1 MSLDPVMTA
10 YVAVAAALADCAGHG
25 RPRSDERANAYPEN
39 YKTELL
45 GYLHTYINDPTQ
57 IHDAA
62 IADPVLMPVSASPD
76 RAGGSPGRFANLLDP
91 SGGSQERY
99 VVCVRYNAKD
109 RDGRYTGLSKG
120 WRFISM
126 AASTVL
132 PSNGQQPRRPASMP
146 TSSRFPSWNPLAGK
160 HK

>member
-1 MSLDPVMTA
+1 MA
-10 YVAVAAALADCAGHG
+10 ACVAVAAALADCAGHG

-45 GYLHTYINDPTQ
+45 GFLHTYINDPTQ

-62 IADPVLMPVSASPD
+62 IADPVLMPVSGSPD
-76 RAGGSPGRFANLLDP
+76 RAGGSAGRFANLLDP

-109 RDGRYTGLSKG
+109 SDGRYTGLKQG
-120 WRFISM
+120 MAVYVRGRFDRFAEQSRE
-126 AASTVL
+126 
-132 PSNGQQPRRPASMP
+132 QPRGPCEHADFKP
-146 TSSRFPSWNPLAGK
+146 FPELEALGR
-160 HK
+160 